1 MQNQIDSDLKAAM
14 LAGDKVK
21 AEILRGLKS
30 ALQYEAVNIKSE
42 DRSLSDDQAQKVLA
56 KESKKRQETAEIYK
70 KANEAERAEKEL
82 AEKAVID
89 NYLPK
94 QLSDEEVEKLV
105 MQEIEKSGAST
116 QADMGRVIGAVKAQA
131 GASADGAMIARIVKE
146 KLL

>member
-70 KANEAERAEKEL
+70 KANETERAEKEL